1 MSARGGT
8 FCALHGVSPRDRWLC
23 VLPGWQINVSV
34 KAMPR
39 APSPGSGASLFPLA
53 IPAIP
58 LSLPSC
64 FQLPDHFPVALALDL
79 LLLPPTQG
87 VGNITRCT
95 ACATVTQPLGHPLVG
110 PGDRHDGHFVPCPH
124 TAFDSTLLATTPM
137 SPQATCLY
145 VTMYV
150 LCLCVRH
157 GPHACLARWLHG
169 FRPGVDPGCGDSEV

>member
-1 MSARGGT
+1 
-8 FCALHGVSPRDRWLC
+8 
-23 VLPGWQINVSV
+23 
-34 KAMPR
+34 MPR

-58 LSLPSC
+58 LSLPSN
-64 FQLPDHFPVALALDL
+64 FPITFLS
-79 LLLPPTQG
+79 LLPSIFYSFHPRKEG

>member
-1 MSARGGT
+1 MSARGRDLLRPPR
-8 FCALHGVSPRDRWLC
+8 CVSTGPVVVRLAGMANKRERESNAKGPFTWLRR
-23 VLPGWQINVSV
+23 LPV
-34 KAMPR
+34 
-39 APSPGSGASLFPLA
+39 PSGDPCDTPFFA
-53 IPAIP
+53 
-58 LSLPSC
+58 